1 MADLKISEQPVVETI
16 DPANGGF
23 LLAFIDGTFKRFNV
37 KSWFGNLFA
46 SPTEVSAGTVTD
58 KVVSPK
64 DVKTVVDT
72 AVSSVAQS
80 TAESLININTTL
92 SGKLNTTDTVGSVSE
107 VTASGSLTKFVNPRI
122 LFDYIANKFADTV
135 TTNAGTASGV
145 AVTPKGLADW
155 LTAKKA
161 TDTEAQAGT
170 VTDKVTTPAS
180 VKVFFD
186 NAIKI
191 FKPTRYDVAVVTP
204 TNGTSVT
211 LDLNVAQVF
220 VVDGTASRTLTLT
233 NLPGAG
239 RSMTVLVRVNGTGG
253 TITWPAPGGTAIT
266 WDDGNAP
273 KLGAT
278 RTIVTLFFDG
288 TTWNGFT
295 TSSL

>member
-16 DPANGGF
+16 DPSNGGF

-37 KSWFGNLFA
+37 KSWFSNLFA
-46 SPTEVSAGTVTD
+46 SPTEAQAGTVTD

-72 AVSSVAQS
+72 AVNSVSQS
-80 TAESLININTTL
+80 TTQSLANITTTL
-92 SGKLNTTDTVGSVSE
+92 SGKLNTTDTVGNVSE
-107 VTASGSLTKFVNPRI
+107 VTASGSLVKFVNPKV
-122 LFDYIANKFADTV
+122 LYDYITSKFASTE
-135 TTNAGTASGV
+135 TTTAGTATDVS
-145 AVTPKGLADW
+145 VTPKGLADW
-155 LTAKKA
+155 FTAKKA

-180 VKVFFD
+180 VKAFFD
-186 NAIKI
+186 NAVKI
-191 FKPTRYDVAVVTP
+191 LKPTRYDVAVITP
-204 TNGTSVT
+204 TNGSSVT

-220 VVDGTASRTLTLT
+220 VVDGTASRTLTFN

-239 RSMTVLVRVNGTGG
+239 RSMTVVVRVNGTGG
-253 TITWPAPGGTAIT
+253 TITWPVPGGTAIT
-266 WDDGNAP
+266 WDDGSAP
-273 KLGAT
+273 KLGST